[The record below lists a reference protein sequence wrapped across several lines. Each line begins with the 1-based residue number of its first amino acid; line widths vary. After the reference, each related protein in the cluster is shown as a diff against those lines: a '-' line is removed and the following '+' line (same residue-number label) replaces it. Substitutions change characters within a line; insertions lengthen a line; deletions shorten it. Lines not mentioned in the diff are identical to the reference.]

1 MSSES
6 SSELHVVMFPW
17 FAFGHISPFVQLSN
31 KLALHGV
38 RISFLSA
45 PGNIA
50 RIKSSLLSTPTTQII
65 SLPIPAVEGL
75 PPGLNSTAET
85 TPAVAG
91 LLKKALDLMQPQI
104 KTILEDLKPHFV
116 FFDHSQHWLPKL
128 ASQIGIKTISYT
140 VFSATS
146 TSYLTVPAR
155 ISEEGESPSIGD
167 LMKPPNG
174 YPSTSITSVKAFQ
187 ARDFSIVY
195 KSFDGGPTIYDRAV
209 GSRLGCTAMLLK
221 TCQEMEGPYVDFIKK
236 QFKKPV
242 LLTGPL
248 VPDPPSGVLDEKWAN
263 WLGQFPAKSVIFCSF
278 GSETF
283 LNHDQ
288 IQELVLGLELTGL
301 PFFLVLNFPAEL
313 DSQTELNQALPS
325 GFLERVKGRGVLHT
339 GWVQQQLILAH
350 SSVGCYVCHSGFSS
364 LIEALVN
371 DCQLAMLPLKGDQ
384 FLNTK
389 LIAGDLRAGVEI
401 NRRDEDGYF
410 GKDDICEAV
419 KAVMLDVDKEPGK
432 STRENHKKWREF
444 LLNAQIQ
451 NKYIA
456 ELIEEL
462 KAMA

>member
-1 MSSES
+1 MSSKS
-6 SSELHVVMFPW
+6 SFELHVVMFPW

-31 KLALHGV
+31 KLSLHGV

-50 RIKSSLLSTPTTQII
+50 RIKSSLLVTPNMQII
-65 SLPIPAVEGL
+65 SLPIPTVEGL
-75 PPGLNSTAET
+75 PPGVNSTAET
-85 TPAVAG
+85 TPAMAG
-91 LLKKALDLMQPQI
+91 LLKKALDLMKPQI
-104 KTILEDLKPHFV
+104 KTLLAELKPHFV
-116 FFDHSQHWLPKL
+116 FFDHFQHWIPVI
-128 ASQIGIKTISYT
+128 ASQLGIKTISYT

-155 ISEEGESPSIGD
+155 ISEKGEGPSVED
-167 LMKPPNG
+167 LKKSPNG
-174 YPSTSITSVKAFQ
+174 YPLTSLTSVKSFQ

-209 GSRLGCTAMLLK
+209 GSRVGCTAMLLK
-221 TCQEMEGPYVDFIKK
+221 TCKEMEGPYVDFIKK

-248 VPDPPSGVLDEKWAN
+248 VPEPPSGALDDNWAS

-288 IQELVLGLELTGL
+288 IKELVLGLELTGL

-313 DSQTELNQALPS
+313 NSQTELNRALPP
-325 GFLERVKGRGVLHT
+325 GFLERVRERAVLHT

-350 SSVGCYVCHSGFSS
+350 GSIGCYVCHSGFSS

-384 FLNTK
+384 FLNSK
-389 LIAGDLRAGVEI
+389 LIAGDLKAGVEI
-401 NRRDEDGYF
+401 NRRDDDGYF
-410 GKDDICEAV
+410 GKDDVFEAV
-419 KAVMLDVDKEPGK
+419 KTVMLDSDKEPGK
-432 STRENHKKWREF
+432 SIRENHKKWREF
-444 LLNAQIQ
+444 LLSEQIQ
-451 NKYIA
+451 NKYIV

>member
-1 MSSES
+1 M
-6 SSELHVVMFPW
+6 
-17 FAFGHISPFVQLSN
+17 
-31 KLALHGV
+31 
-38 RISFLSA
+38 
-45 PGNIA
+45 
-50 RIKSSLLSTPTTQII
+50 
-65 SLPIPAVEGL
+65 
-75 PPGLNSTAET
+75 
-85 TPAVAG
+85 AG
-91 LLKKALDLMQPQI
+91 LLKKALDLMLPQI
-104 KTILEDLKPHFV
+104 KTILAELKPHFV

-221 TCQEMEGPYVDFIKK
+221 SCQEMEGQYVEFIRT

-288 IQELVLGLELTGL
+288 IKELVLGLELTGL

-339 GWVQQQLILAH
+339 G
-350 SSVGCYVCHSGFSS
+350 FSS

-389 LIAGDLRAGVEI
+389 LIAGDLKAGVEI
-401 NRRDEDGYF
+401 NRRDEDGCF

-419 KAVMLDVDKEPGK
+419 KAVMLDVDEEPGK
-432 STRENHKKWREF
+432 SMRENHKKWREF

-462 KAMA
+462 KAMV

>member
-6 SSELHVVMFPW
+6 SSELHVAMFPY

-31 KLALHGV
+31 KLSLHGV

-50 RIKSSLLSTPTTQII
+50 RIKSSLLVTPNTQII
-65 SLPIPAVEGL
+65 SLPLPTIEGL
-75 PPGLNSTAET
+75 SPGISSTAET
-85 TPAVAG
+85 TPATAG
-91 LLKKALDLMQPQI
+91 LLMKALDLMQPQV
-104 KTILEDLKPHFV
+104 KTILAELKPHFV
-116 FFDHSQHWLPKL
+116 FFDHFQHWLPVL
-128 ASQIGIKTISYT
+128 ASEIGIKTISYT

-155 ISEEGESPSIGD
+155 MSEEGEGPSIGD

-174 YPSTSITSVKAFQ
+174 YPSTSLTGVKPFQ

-195 KSFDGGPTIYDRAV
+195 KSFDGGPTIYDRV
-209 GSRLGCTAMLLK
+209 ISCRLGCTAMLLK
-221 TCQEMEGPYVDFIKK
+221 TCDEIEGPYVDFIRT
-236 QFKKPV
+236 QFKKRV

-278 GSETF
+278 GSESF

-288 IQELVLGLELTGL
+288 IKELALGLELTGL

-313 DSQTELNQALPS
+313 NSQTELSQALPS
-325 GFLERVKGRGVLHT
+325 GFLERVRERGVLHT

-350 SSVGCYVCHSGFSS
+350 DSVGCYVSHSGFSS

-389 LIAGDLRAGVEI
+389 LIAGDLKAGVEI

-410 GKDDICEAV
+410 GRDDVCEAV
-419 KAVMLDVDKEPGK
+419 KTVMVDVDKEPGK
-432 STRENHKKWREF
+432 STREKHKKWREF

-451 NKYIA
+451 NQYIV
-456 ELIEEL
+456 ELIKEL

>member
-1 MSSES
+1 MSR
-6 SSELHVVMFPW
+6 
-17 FAFGHISPFVQLSN
+17 N
-31 KLALHGV
+31 
-38 RISFLSA
+38 
-45 PGNIA
+45 N
-50 RIKSSLLSTPTTQII
+50 
-65 SLPIPAVEGL
+65 
-75 PPGLNSTAET
+75 
-85 TPAVAG
+85 

-104 KTILEDLKPHFV
+104 KTILEELKPHFV
-116 FFDHSQHWLPKL
+116 FFDLLQHWLPKL

-146 TSYLTVPAR
+146 TSYLTVPAI

-195 KSFDGGPTIYDRAV
+195 KCFDGGPTIYDRAV

-221 TCQEMEGPYVDFIKK
+221 SCQEMEGPYVDFIRT

-288 IQELVLGLELTGL
+288 IKELVLGLELT
-301 PFFLVLNFPAEL
+301 
-313 DSQTELNQALPS
+313 
-325 GFLERVKGRGVLHT
+325 ERVKGRGVLHT

-371 DCQLAMLPLKGDQ
+371 YCQLAMLPLKGDQ

-389 LIAGDLRAGVEI
+389 LIAGDLKAGVEI

-419 KAVMLDVDKEPGK
+419 KAVMLDVDEEPGK

-462 KAMA
+462 KAMV